1 MHYTHEDHAMAYMC
15 YDNILYQEKE
25 FYFHRKYK
33 IYILFTHTV
42 LKCYKKL
49 CVWVFNPLPRNH
61 IIIFTLLYKTI
72 DC

>member
-1 MHYTHEDHAMAYMC
+1 MQWPVCAMT
-15 YDNILYQEKE
+15 IFYQEKE
-25 FYFHRKYK
+25 VYFHRKYK

-49 CVWVFNPLPRNH
+49 CVWVFNPLPLNH
-61 IIIFTLLYKTI
+61 IIFIFTLLYKTI